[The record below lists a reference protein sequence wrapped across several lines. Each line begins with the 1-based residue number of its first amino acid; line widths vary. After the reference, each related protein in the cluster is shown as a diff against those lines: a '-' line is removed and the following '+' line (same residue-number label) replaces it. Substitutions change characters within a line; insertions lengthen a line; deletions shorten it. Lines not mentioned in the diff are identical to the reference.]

1 MKKIIRAIYLVLAFL
16 FLGIGIAGIVLP
28 ILPTTPFLLLTAA
41 LFAKS
46 SERFHKWFVSTKLYD
61 KYIDQALNRKA
72 MTKETKRKAMAT
84 LGIIFLAGFLFSP
97 VWYAKAIIVVIAFL
111 SVFLMNGVICIIS
124 WLRSRQWKSLRKK
137 ARTRDLFQKNKLQN
151 T

>member
-46 SERFHKWFVSTKLYD
+46 SERFYKWFVSTKLYD

-97 VWYAKAIIVVIAFL
+97 VWYAKAIIVVIAAGHLYYFL
-111 SVFLMNGVICIIS
+111 AKIKTVEESEEES
-124 WLRSRQWKSLRKK
+124 
-137 ARTRDLFQKNKLQN
+137 QN
-151 T
+151 ERLIPEE

>member
-97 VWYAKAIIVVIAFL
+97 VWYAKAIIVVIAAGHLYYFL
-111 SVFLMNGVICIIS
+111 AKIKTV
-124 WLRSRQWKSLRKK
+124 KSLRKK

>member
-46 SERFHKWFVSTKLYD
+46 SERVHKWFVSTKLYD

-97 VWYAKAIIVVIAFL
+97 VWYAKAIIVVIAAGHLYYFL
-111 SVFLMNGVICIIS
+111 AKIKTVEESEEES
-124 WLRSRQWKSLRKK
+124 
-137 ARTRDLFQKNKLQN
+137 QN
-151 T
+151 ERLIPEE

>member
-97 VWYAKAIIVVIAFL
+97 VWYAKAIIVVIAAGHLYNFL
-111 SVFLMNGVICIIS
+111 AKIKTVEESEEES
-124 WLRSRQWKSLRKK
+124 
-137 ARTRDLFQKNKLQN
+137 QN
-151 T
+151 ERLIPEE

>member
-72 MTKETKRKAMAT
+72 
-84 LGIIFLAGFLFSP
+84 
-97 VWYAKAIIVVIAFL
+97 IIVVIAAGHLYYFL
-111 SVFLMNGVICIIS
+111 AKIKTVEESEEES
-124 WLRSRQWKSLRKK
+124 
-137 ARTRDLFQKNKLQN
+137 QN
-151 T
+151 ERLIPEE

>member
-28 ILPTTPFLLLTAA
+28 ILPTTLLLLTAA

-97 VWYAKAIIVVIAFL
+97 VWYAKAIIVVIAAGHLYYFL
-111 SVFLMNGVICIIS
+111 AKIKTVEESEEES
-124 WLRSRQWKSLRKK
+124 
-137 ARTRDLFQKNKLQN
+137 QN
-151 T
+151 ERLIPEE

>member
-84 LGIIFLAGFLFSP
+84 LGIIFLAGFFFFSP
-97 VWYAKAIIVVIAFL
+97 VWYAKAIIVVIAAGHLYYFL
-111 SVFLMNGVICIIS
+111 AKIKTVEESKEES
-124 WLRSRQWKSLRKK
+124 
-137 ARTRDLFQKNKLQN
+137 QN
-151 T
+151 ERLIPEE

>member
-46 SERFHKWFVSTKLYD
+46 SE
-61 KYIDQALNRKA
+61 
-72 MTKETKRKAMAT
+72 KESVYET
-84 LGIIFLAGFLFSP
+84 LSGIYPTENTILE
-97 VWYAKAIIVVIAFL
+97 KI
-111 SVFLMNGVICIIS
+111 
-124 WLRSRQWKSLRKK
+124 RQTER
-137 ARTRDLFQKNKLQN
+137 
-151 T
+151 

>member
-28 ILPTTPFLLLTAA
+28 ILPTTPFFLLTAA

-61 KYIDQALNRKA
+61 NYIDQALNRKA
-72 MTKETKRKAMAT
+72 MTKETKRKRWQH
-84 LGIIFLAGFLFSP
+84 LELYS
-97 VWYAKAIIVVIAFL
+97 WQ
-111 SVFLMNGVICIIS
+111 VFFFRRYGMQKQSS
-124 WLRSRQWKSLRKK
+124 W
-137 ARTRDLFQKNKLQN
+137 
-151 T
+151 

>member
-1 MKKIIRAIYLVLAFL
+1 M
-16 FLGIGIAGIVLP
+16 
-28 ILPTTPFLLLTAA
+28 LLTAA

-97 VWYAKAIIVVIAFL
+97 VWYAKAIIVVIAAGHLYYFL
-111 SVFLMNGVICIIS
+111 AKIKTVEESEEES
-124 WLRSRQWKSLRKK
+124 
-137 ARTRDLFQKNKLQN
+137 QN
-151 T
+151 ERLIPEE

>member
-41 LFAKS
+41 FFAKS
-46 SERFHKWFVSTKLYD
+46 SARFHKWFVSTKLYA

-97 VWYAKAIIVVIAFL
+97 VWYAKAIIVVIAAGHLYYFL
-111 SVFLMNGVICIIS
+111 AKIKTVEESEEES
-124 WLRSRQWKSLRKK
+124 
-137 ARTRDLFQKNKLQN
+137 QN
-151 T
+151 ERLIPEE

>member
-1 MKKIIRAIYLVLAFL
+1 M
-16 FLGIGIAGIVLP
+16 IVLP

-84 LGIIFLAGFLFSP
+84 LGIIFWRVFFFSP
-97 VWYAKAIIVVIAFL
+97 VWYAKAIIVVIAAD
-111 SVFLMNGVICIIS
+111 ICIIS

>member
-84 LGIIFLAGFLFSP
+84 LGIIFLAGFFSP
-97 VWYAKAIIVVIAFL
+97 VWYAKAIIVVIAAGHLYYFL
-111 SVFLMNGVICIIS
+111 AKIKTVEESEEES
-124 WLRSRQWKSLRKK
+124 
-137 ARTRDLFQKNKLQN
+137 QN
-151 T
+151 ERLIPEE

>member
-84 LGIIFLAGFLFSP
+84 LGIIFLAGFFFFFAGMVCKS
-97 VWYAKAIIVVIAFL
+97 KHR
-111 SVFLMNGVICIIS
+111 GD
-124 WLRSRQWKSLRKK
+124 RSR
-137 ARTRDLFQKNKLQN
+137 TFVLFLG
-151 T
+151 